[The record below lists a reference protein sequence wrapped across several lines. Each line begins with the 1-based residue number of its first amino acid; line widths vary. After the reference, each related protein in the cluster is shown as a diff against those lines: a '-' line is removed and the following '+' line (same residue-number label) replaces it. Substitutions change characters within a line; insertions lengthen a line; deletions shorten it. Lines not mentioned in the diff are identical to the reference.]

1 MKHLN
6 ELMKIKDSIDN
17 ISVEEAKEKLGE
29 SNVQFIDVREK

>member
-17 ISVEEAKEKLGE
+17 ISVEEAKEKLDDP
-29 SNVQFIDVREK
+29 NVQFIDVREE

>member
-17 ISVEEAKEKLGE
+17 ISVEEAKEKLDDP
-29 SNVQFIDVREK
+29 SVQFIDVRKK

>member
-17 ISVEEAKEKLGE
+17 ISVEEAKEKLDGP
-29 SNVQFIDVREK
+29 NVQFIDIREK

>member
-17 ISVEEAKEKLGE
+17 ISVEEAKEKLDNP
-29 SNVQFIDVREK
+29 NVQFIDVREK

>member
-17 ISVEEAKEKLGE
+17 ISVEEAKEKLDDP
-29 SNVQFIDVREK
+29 NVQFIDVREK

>member
-17 ISVEEAKEKLGE
+17 ISVEGAKEKLDDP
-29 SNVQFIDVREK
+29 NVQFINVREK